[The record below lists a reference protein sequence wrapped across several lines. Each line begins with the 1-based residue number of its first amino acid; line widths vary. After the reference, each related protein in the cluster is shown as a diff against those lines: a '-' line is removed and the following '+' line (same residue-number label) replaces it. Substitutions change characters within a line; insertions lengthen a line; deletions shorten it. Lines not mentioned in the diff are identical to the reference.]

1 MSQRP
6 WGQLLPPREEQYE
19 LKRRA
24 ALEAAANA
32 FNAHGFYKTSLGDI
46 AAELGVTKA
55 ALYYY
60 FKSKDEILYECHTLA
75 IEAMTSLPAISKN
88 LSGLQKVEEFVR
100 GYVDMIV
107 QSFGRCL
114 VLTGTQ
120 PLEPENAEKCRAGR
134 RKVHDLLIAMIG
146 EGVKD
151 GSIRSQDPRL
161 TANFIFG
168 ALNWVAQWHRPDGRE
183 DMSRIADEAA
193 NFVIA
198 AIAAQKSTR
207 KEVKA

>member
-1 MSQRP
+1 MAQRP
-6 WGQLLPPREEQYE
+6 WGKLLPAREEQYE

-32 FNAHGFYKTSLGDI
+32 FNERGFYKTSLGDI

-60 FKSKDEILYECHTLA
+60 FKSKDEILFECHTLA
-75 IEAMTSLPAISKN
+75 IQAMTNLPTSGRN
-88 LSGLQKVEEFVR
+88 LTGLQKVDTFVR

-120 PLEPENAEKCRAGR
+120 PLEPANAEKCRAGR
-134 RKVHDLLIAMIG
+134 REVHDLLVGMIEDG
-146 EGVKD
+146 IKD
-151 GSIRSQDPRL
+151 GTIQSPDPRM

-168 ALNWVAQWHRPDGRE
+168 TLNWVAQWHRPDGR
-183 DMSRIADEAA
+183 DDIDRITEEAVEYVT
-193 NFVIA
+193 N
-198 AIAAQKSTR
+198 AIAARNGKG
-207 KEVKA
+207 K

>member
-1 MSQRP
+1 MSQR
-6 WGQLLPPREEQYE
+6 WGQVLPPREEQYE

-32 FNAHGFYKTSLGDI
+32 FNARGFYKTSLGDI

-60 FKSKDEILYECHTLA
+60 FKSKDEILFECHTLA
-75 IEAMTSLPAISKN
+75 IEAMTTLPAINEN
-88 LSGLQKVEEFVR
+88 LPGLEKVDAFVR

-120 PLEPENAEKCRAGR
+120 PLEPANAETCRAGR
-134 RKVHDLLIAMIG
+134 RRVHDLLVTMISD
-146 EGVKD
+146 GVKD
-151 GSIRSQDPRL
+151 GSIREQDPKL

-168 ALNWVAQWHRPDGRE
+168 QLNWVAQWHRPDGR
-183 DMSRIADEAA
+183 DDIRRISDEAA
-193 NFVIA
+193 AFVIN
-198 AIAAQKSTR
+198 AIAAKR
-207 KEVKA
+207 PG

>member
-1 MSQRP
+1 MSQR
-6 WGQLLPPREEQYE
+6 WGQVLPPREEQYE

-60 FKSKDEILYECHTLA
+60 FKSKDEILFECHTLA
-75 IEAMTSLPAISKN
+75 IEAMTSLPAISED
-88 LSGLQKVEEFVR
+88 LSGLQKVEAFVL

-114 VLTGTQ
+114 VLTGTH

-134 RKVHDLLIAMIG
+134 RRVHDLLVDMINT
-146 EGVKD
+146 GVKD
-151 GSIRSQDPRL
+151 GSIRSQDARL

-168 ALNWVAQWHRPDGRE
+168 ALNWVAQWHRPDGR
-183 DMSRIADEAA
+183 DDIVRISHDVKD
-193 NFVIA
+193 FVIN
-198 AIAAQKSTR
+198 AIAADVST
-207 KEVKA
+207 KEGA

>member
-1 MSQRP
+1 MSQR
-6 WGQLLPPREEQYE
+6 WGQVLPPREEQYE

-32 FNAHGFYKTSLGDI
+32 FNARGFYKTSLGDI
-46 AAELGVTKA
+46 AADLGVTKA

-60 FKSKDEILYECHTLA
+60 FKSKDEILFECHTLA
-75 IEAMTSLPAISKN
+75 IDAMTSLPTISEN
-88 LSGLQKVEEFVR
+88 LSGLQKVEAFVR

-134 RKVHDLLIAMIG
+134 RKVHDLLVKML
-146 EGVKD
+146 EDGVKD
-151 GSIRSQDPRL
+151 GSIRPQDPKL

-168 ALNWVAQWHRPDGRE
+168 QLNWVAQWHRPDGRD
-183 DMSRIADEAA
+183 DMDRITDEATT
-193 NFVIA
+193 FVIN
-198 AIAAQKSTR
+198 AIAKS
-207 KEVKA
+207 

>member
-1 MSQRP
+1 MSRR
-6 WGQLLPPREEQYE
+6 WGQVLPPREEQYE

-24 ALEAAANA
+24 ALEATANA

-60 FKSKDEILYECHTLA
+60 FKSKDEILFECHTLA
-75 IEAMTSLPAISKN
+75 IDAMTSLPAISEK
-88 LSGLQKVEEFVR
+88 LSGLQKVEAFVR

-107 QSFGRCL
+107 TSFGRCL

-134 RKVHDLLIAMIG
+134 RKVHDLLVNMIS

-151 GSIRSQDPRL
+151 GSIRSQDPKL

-168 ALNWVAQWHRPDGRE
+168 QLNWVAQWHRPDGRD
-183 DMSRIADEAA
+183 DMGRISDEATA
-193 NFVIA
+193 FVIN
-198 AIAAQKSTR
+198 AISAKG
-207 KEVKA
+207 

>member
-1 MSQRP
+1 MSQR
-6 WGQLLPPREEQYE
+6 WGQVLPPREEQYE

-60 FKSKDEILYECHTLA
+60 FKSKDEILFECHTLA
-75 IEAMTSLPAISKN
+75 IEAMTSLPAISED
-88 LSGLQKVEEFVR
+88 LSGLQKVEAFVR

-120 PLEPENAEKCRAGR
+120 PLEPGNAEKCRAGR
-134 RKVHDLLIAMIG
+134 RKVHDLLVKMISK
-146 EGVKD
+146 GVKD
-151 GSIRSQDPRL
+151 GSIRDQDPRL

-168 ALNWVAQWHRPDGRE
+168 ALNWVAQWHRPDGRVG
-183 DMSRIADEAA
+183 MARISDEATA
-193 NFVIA
+193 FVIDAISAKPRA
-198 AIAAQKSTR
+198 AKG
-207 KEVKA
+207 K